1 MAGPTDPNPQPR
13 LPLSRERVL
22 RGAVEVADQVGIES
36 LTMRRLGQ
44 HLGVEAM
51 SLYKHVANKDEILDG
66 IVDIVIGEIDLPSAR
81 ADWRTAMRQRAISAR
96 RVLASHPW
104 AIGMMESRS
113 TMGPAAMRYVD
124 AVIGSLR
131 AGGFSIEMAAHAFL
145 LLDSYIYGFVV
156 QAMGFSLDSPA
167 SPGEVAEATL
177 QALLANQFPHLTEM
191 AAEYVTKPGYDYND
205 EFDFGLDLIL
215 NGLDAGDADRALR
228 RRRDR

>member
-1 MAGPTDPNPQPR
+1 
-13 LPLSRERVL
+13 
-22 RGAVEVADQVGIES
+22 
-36 LTMRRLGQ
+36 
-44 HLGVEAM
+44 M

-131 AGGFSIEMAAHAFL
+131 AGGFSIDRDGGSRL
-145 LLDSYIYGFVV
+145 
-156 QAMGFSLDSPA
+156 P
-167 SPGEVAEATL
+167 VA
-177 QALLANQFPHLTEM
+177 
-191 AAEYVTKPGYDYND
+191 G
-205 EFDFGLDLIL
+205 
-215 NGLDAGDADRALR
+215 
-228 RRRDR
+228 

>member
-1 MAGPTDPNPQPR
+1 MDMASPTDPNPKR
-13 LPLSRERVL
+13 RTPLTRERVL
-22 RGAVEVADQVGIES
+22 AAAVAVADQVGLES

-66 IVDIVIGEIDLPSAR
+66 IVDIVIGEIDLPSAQ
-81 ADWRTAMRQRAISAR
+81 ADWRSAMRQRAVSAR
-96 RVLASHPW
+96 QVLASHPW

-113 TMGPAAMRYVD
+113 TMGPAAMRYID

-131 AGGFSIEMAAHAFL
+131 AGGFSVEMAAHAFL

-156 QAMGFSLDSPA
+156 QEMGFSLDSPE
-167 SPGEVAEATL
+167 SPGEAAEATL
-177 QALLANQFPHLTEM
+177 QALPADQFPHLTEM
-191 AAEYVTKPGYDYND
+191 AAEYATQPGYNYSD

-215 NGLDAGDADRALR
+215 NGLQTQLDAER
-228 RRRDR
+228 